1 MAGLRSR
8 FGRAPAA
15 VVASCA
21 LFLSGAGDPAAG
33 SNPEVLGGGTVTQ
46 IGIVVRDIE
55 KASRAYAEILGVDVP
70 SWSLTDGADRAHTEF
85 RGAPSEARAKLAFIP
100 LKNVTL
106 ELIEPVGGPSTWRE
120 FLEKNGEGVHHI
132 AFEIKGMDGAVAGF
146 ARGGLPLLQKGDY
159 EGGRYAYVDG
169 TARLAVIL
177 ELLENF

>member
-1 MAGLRSR
+1 MPNLRSWR
-8 FGRAPAA
+8 VAAA

-21 LFLSGAGDPAAG
+21 LFLPGAGNRVAA
-33 SNPEVLGGGTVTQ
+33 SKLEVLGGGTVTQ

-55 KASRAYAEILGVDVP
+55 KASRAYAEILGVGVP
-70 SWSLTDGADRAHTEF
+70 SWSLTDSADKAHTEF

-106 ELIEPVGGPSTWRE
+106 ELIEPVGGPSTWRD

-132 AFEIKGMDGAVAGF
+132 AFEVKGMDGTVAGL